1 VRWKNSLTCSIFQI
15 CVSSRLES
23 YSAESIIEQFDMEAD
38 SHTDSP
44 RANLRV
50 LVIDD
55 EKNIRATLSMCLEQI
70 GCQVT
75 AVSTVASALTELA
88 QQTYDLAFLDL
99 RLGESSGLDLI
110 PKLFAEAP
118 NLLVVVITAYAT
130 IDSAVEAIKRGA
142 TDYLPKPFTPAQIR
156 HVVDQCIHQ
165 RDLKSQVVEL
175 EGRLQEA
182 SPEIELESGSPKIR
196 SVLEIAARASAS
208 DAPVL
213 LRGESGTGKSVLA
226 RAIHSMSPRSHH
238 PFVLVNCPTL
248 SEELLASELFG
259 HAKGAFTGATRDQAG
274 RVEAAEGGTL
284 FLDEIGEISPSLQAK
299 LLRFLEDKEF
309 ERMGENKTRRA
320 NVRLVAATN
329 RDLEDQV
336 RRGLFR
342 EDLLYRLNVIDLQLP
357 PLRERPEDIL
367 RLARRFL
374 LFFAKGARRQ
384 PPALSQAAEQA
395 LMSHSWPGNIRELRN
410 AIERAVILW
419 PAQVIEPE
427 AFPTPISAHAK
438 TESFQLGGNFSL
450 DAIERE
456 HITRVVA
463 RTATL
468 EDAAAILGIDAST
481 LWRKRKKYEG

>member
-1 VRWKNSLTCSIFQI
+1 MA
-15 CVSSRLES
+15 S
-23 YSAESIIEQFDMEAD
+23 YNPTPDLK
-38 SHTDSP
+38 
-44 RANLRV
+44 LRV
-50 LVIDD
+50 LIIDD
-55 EKNIRATLSMCLEQI
+55 EKNIRATLSLCLEQI

-75 AVSTVASALTELA
+75 AVTSAESALAALA
-88 QQTYDLAFLDL
+88 QQPFDLAFLDL
-99 RLGESSGLDLI
+99 RLGASSGLDVI
-110 PKLFAEAP
+110 PKLLAEAS

-156 HVVDQCIHQ
+156 HVVDQCMHQ
-165 RDLKSQVVEL
+165 RELKRQVVEL

-182 SPEIELESGSPKIR
+182 APEVELDSDSPKIR
-196 SVLEIAARASAS
+196 SVLEIAAKASAS
-208 DAPVL
+208 DVPVL

-226 RAIHSMSPRSHH
+226 RAIHSMSPRSRH
-238 PFVLVNCPTL
+238 PFVVVNCPTL

-259 HAKGAFTGATRDQAG
+259 HAKGAFTGATRDQPG

-299 LLRFLEDKEF
+299 LLRFLEEKEF

-336 RRGLFR
+336 RQGLFR
-342 EDLLYRLNVIDLQLP
+342 EDLLYRLNVIDLYLP

-367 RLARRFL
+367 HLARRFL
-374 LFFAKGARRQ
+374 LFFAKAARRH
-384 PPALSQAAEQA
+384 PPSFSPSAEQA
-395 LMSHSWPGNIRELRN
+395 LLSYSWPGNIRELRN

-419 PAQVIEPE
+419 PARVIEPQ
-427 AFPTPISAHAK
+427 AFPAHVSAQAK
-438 TESFQLGGNFSL
+438 TEALQLGGNFSL
-450 DAIERE
+450 EAIERE
-456 HITRVVA
+456 HITRVVT
-463 RTATL
+463 RTPTL

>member
-1 VRWKNSLTCSIFQI
+1 MEPPTPT
-15 CVSSRLES
+15 
-23 YSAESIIEQFDMEAD
+23 SAPA
-38 SHTDSP
+38 TG
-44 RANLRV
+44 LRV

-55 EKNIRATLSMCLEQI
+55 EKNIRATLSLCLEQT

-75 AVSTVASALTELA
+75 AVSSADGALSALT
-88 QQTYDLAFLDL
+88 QQPYDLAFLDV

-110 PKLFAEAP
+110 PKLIADCP

-142 TDYLPKPFTPAQIR
+142 ADYLPKPFTPAQIR
-156 HVVDQCIHQ
+156 HVVDQSIKQ
-165 RDLKSQVVEL
+165 RDLKRQVTDL
-175 EGRLQEA
+175 EGRLREA
-182 SPEIELESGSPKIR
+182 APETDLESDSPKLR
-196 SVLEIAARASAS
+196 SVFDVAAKAATS

-226 RAIHSMSPRSHH
+226 RWIHSMSPRRRH
-238 PFVLVNCPTL
+238 PFVVVNCPTL
-248 SEELLASELFG
+248 SEELLTSELFG
-259 HAKGAFTGATRDQAG
+259 HAKGAFTGAVRDQPG
-274 RVEAAEGGTL
+274 RVEAGEGGTL
-284 FLDEIGEISPSLQAK
+284 FLDEIGDISPSLQAK

-309 ERMGENKTRRA
+309 ERLGENKTRRA
-320 NVRLVAATN
+320 NVRSVAATN
-329 RDLEDQV
+329 RDLAEHV
-336 RRGLFR
+336 RKGLFR

-374 LFFAKGARRQ
+374 IFFAKSARRQ
-384 PPALSQAAEQA
+384 TPELSEAAENALSSYA
-395 LMSHSWPGNIRELRN
+395 WPGNIRELRN
-410 AIERAVILW
+410 TIERAVILW

-427 AFPTPISAHAK
+427 AFPAHICARVRS
-438 TESFQLGGNFSL
+438 EEVAQLGGNFSL

-468 EDAAAILGIDAST
+468 EDAAAVLGIDAST
-481 LWRKRKKYEG
+481 LWRKRKKLEG